1 VGSPAHKDLYES
13 FIGALF
19 FGVPN
24 RGLNDKFLHE
34 IVRGQPNQYLIQ
46 SLDPESSEL
55 RRLHEGFTTIFDKT
69 KYQFY
74 SYYETCVTALSEVSG
89 PHLRRVERLCRD
101 RYADF
106 VTVAVAVRSIPLP
119 KGWKRP

>member
-1 VGSPAHKDLYES
+1 VSSPAHKDLYES

-69 KYQFY
+69 KYKFY
-74 SYYETCVTALSEVSG
+74 SYYETRVTALSEVSG
-89 PHLRRVERLCRD
+89 PLI
-101 RYADF
+101 YAVSSVCVGI
-106 VTVAVAVRSIPLP
+106 VTLTS
-119 KGWKRP
+119 